1 MYAAWRRCMCERE
14 KKKEQ
19 VKTRREHQAKGGERR
34 RMAASPRV
42 PPPLTS
48 ARQMARVANERLK
61 LLLPLRDA
69 ANTTANKGGVRHR
82 RIPAVAQLSP
92 KISQTHGALP
102 PPLQSAA
109 FAVILKQEAL
119 LGNIS
124 RRLFRH

>member
-1 MYAAWRRCMCERE
+1 MQRGGAACAKG
-14 KKKEQ
+14 KKKGAGEDEAR
-19 VKTRREHQAKGGERR
+19 TSGGGRRASANGGV
-34 RMAASPRV
+34 PRA
-42 PPPLTS
+42 S

-61 LLLPLRDA
+61 LLLPLREA
-69 ANTTANKGGVRHR
+69 SNMTANKGGACHR

-102 PPLQSAA
+102 LPLQSAA
-109 FAVILKQEAL
+109 FAVILQEEAL